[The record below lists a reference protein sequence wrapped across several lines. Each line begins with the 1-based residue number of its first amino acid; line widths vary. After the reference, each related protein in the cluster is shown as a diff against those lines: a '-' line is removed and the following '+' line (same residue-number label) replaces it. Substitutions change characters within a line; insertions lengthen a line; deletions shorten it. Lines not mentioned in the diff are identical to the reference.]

1 MGQIATT
8 VEQSKHLI
16 ELGLNPTSADMT
28 YKQVAHSLA
37 DKFEFELRVGLDVA
51 IKDNLFSYRKG
62 YVIPSWSLSAL
73 LRLIPFPELW
83 QEMLA
88 GMIVWRCKLTFMED
102 KTTYTSQPHN
112 TEIEAV
118 YDCVEWVLKNYYI
131 K

>member
-16 ELGLNPTSADMT
+16 ELGLNPTIADMT
-28 YKQVAHSLA
+28 YKKVADSL
-37 DKFEFELRVGLDVA
+37 FEYELQVGLDVS
-51 IKDNLFSYRKG
+51 IKDNLFSSRNW
-62 YVIPSWSLSAL
+62 YVVPAWSLSAL